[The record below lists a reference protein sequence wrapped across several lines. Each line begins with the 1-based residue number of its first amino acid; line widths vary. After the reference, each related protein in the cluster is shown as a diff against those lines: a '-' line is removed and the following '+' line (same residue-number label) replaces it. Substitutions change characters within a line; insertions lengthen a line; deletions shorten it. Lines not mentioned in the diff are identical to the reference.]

1 MGVRLQGP
9 FFTGTVAL
17 AVAIASNHKIR
28 VMQSSNLVISLF
40 SGAGGFSCGF
50 SQAGL
55 KPLFGAEIDAGAC
68 SSYQSNVGSPCLRLD
83 LSTVQPTI
91 LKEMAGG
98 KSPFAIIGGPPC
110 QGFSTVGGRNAADP
124 RNRLIFNYM
133 AIVGELTPSW
143 FFFENVEGLLT
154 SGQERIWRA

>member
-40 SGAGGFSCGF
+40 SGAGGFSYGF

-55 KPLFGAEIDAGAC
+55 KPLFGAEIDADAC

-83 LSTVQPTI
+83 LRKRRSNQ
-91 LKEMAGG
+91 L
-98 KSPFAIIGGPPC
+98 
-110 QGFSTVGGRNAADP
+110 
-124 RNRLIFNYM
+124 
-133 AIVGELTPSW
+133 
-143 FFFENVEGLLT
+143 
-154 SGQERIWRA
+154 